1 MYVKIQYQFFSK
13 SKKRATHDLVSPNI
27 TKVKCIY
34 YVFLRKCVCIIAAAL
49 AALPLS
55 PEIRVHPQQNL
66 SFETNILQSLIE
78 WIVVPSTS
86 AEDSLMEGI

>member
-1 MYVKIQYQFFSK
+1 MGKFLSLRVCLCRESDER
-13 SKKRATHDLVSPNI
+13 SELENAHI
-27 TKVKCIY
+27 TKVKSIY
-34 YVFLRKCVCIIAAAL
+34 YVLLCECACIIAAAL

-66 SFETNILQSLIE
+66 SFETNILQPLIE

-86 AEDSLMEGI
+86 AEDSLLEGI